1 MSTIYTEKTPIPH
14 MAARSYIHL
23 LLYNVV
29 KIRLES
35 LTIIMM
41 IIRDRLL
48 LTGRVGATNRELFT
62 RTQKGGG
69 KSFSH
74 DEGGGG

>member
-14 MAARSYIHL
+14 MAALSYIHL

-35 LTIIMM
+35 LTMIMI

-48 LTGRVGATNRELFT
+48 LTGGWVGA
-62 RTQKGGG
+62 
-69 KSFSH
+69 
-74 DEGGGG
+74 GGGGYKTGRGGVKFLPVQ